1 MEELY
6 LLLAERGA
14 NIDTISFRLAD
25 LMRTLQDKAN
35 EGKTTSFAK
44 TQEGLE
50 FSRFINQMKRTE
62 KVRLIKENDLIDIV
76 YGIKNFDV
84 TQSQ

>member
-6 LLLAERGA
+6 LLLAERRA

-25 LMRTLQDKAN
+25 LIRTLRDRPN
-35 EGKTTSFAK
+35 DGKTTLFAK

-62 KVRLIKENDLIDIV
+62 KVRLIKENDLIEIV
-76 YGIKNFDV
+76 YAIKNFDIS
-84 TQSQ
+84 QSQ